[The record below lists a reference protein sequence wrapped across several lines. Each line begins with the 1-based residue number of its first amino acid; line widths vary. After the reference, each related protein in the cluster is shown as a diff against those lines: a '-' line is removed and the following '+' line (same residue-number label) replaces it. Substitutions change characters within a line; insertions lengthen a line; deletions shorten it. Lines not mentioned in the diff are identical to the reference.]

1 MNYTGSDTI
10 RIIAEYE
17 RRARELPSNY
27 YSWGDPANL
36 MIHQDTASGCIQ
48 MLDRASLFPLRGL
61 RVADIGCGAGT
72 WLLEFMQWGA
82 DPTALCGIDLS
93 ADRIA
98 AARQRIPQADLRVG
112 SAAELPWPDASFD
125 LVSQFTVF
133 TSILDRGLK
142 RAIADEMLRVLKPGG
157 SILWFD
163 FRVNNPHN
171 PQVRGV
177 NAREIR
183 SLFAGCKIQLAS
195 EILAPPISRG
205 VAGWSRPL
213 ASVLKTVPWLRTHY
227 VGLVGKNTFRPD
239 APSNVP
245 GD

>member
-1 MNYTGSDTI
+1 MNYTGSDTV

-17 RRARELPSNY
+17 RRARELPANY

-36 MIHQDTASGCIQ
+36 MTHQDTASGCIR
-48 MLDRASLFPLRGL
+48 MLDRASLFPLRGQ

-82 DPTALCGIDLS
+82 DPAELCGIDLN

-98 AARQRIPQADLRVG
+98 AARQRIPHADLRMG
-112 SAAELPWPDASFD
+112 SATELPWPDGSFD

-133 TSILDRGLK
+133 TSILDPSLK
-142 RAIADEMLRVLKPGG
+142 QAVAAEMLRILKPNG

-163 FRVNNPHN
+163 FRVDNPNNA
-171 PQVRGV
+171 QVRGV
-177 NAREIR
+177 RAREIR
-183 SLFAGCKIQLAS
+183 SLFPGCSIELAS
-195 EILAPPISRG
+195 EVLAPPISRR
-205 VAGWSRPL
+205 VASWSRPL
-213 ASVLKTVPWLRTHY
+213 GSVLKAIPWLRTHY
-227 VGLVGKNTFRPD
+227 VGLIHKGSMKPATLSR
-239 APSNVP
+239 VP